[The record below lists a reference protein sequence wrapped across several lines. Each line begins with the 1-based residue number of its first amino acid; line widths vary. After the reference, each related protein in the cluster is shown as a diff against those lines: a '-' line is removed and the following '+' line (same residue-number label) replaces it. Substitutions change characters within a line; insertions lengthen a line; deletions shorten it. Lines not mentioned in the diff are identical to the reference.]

1 MSRTPPRPP
10 MLNPP
15 SWRRMFSNDE
25 VRLIRSLRAEGLT
38 LQAIAD
44 KFEASYRTI
53 HAIVQYETYRDV
65 P

>member
-1 MSRTPPRPP
+1 

-15 SWRRMFSNDE
+15 SWRRMFTDDE
-25 VRLIRSLRAEGLT
+25 VRMIRALRTEGMT
-38 LQAIAD
+38 LQTIAD

-53 HAIVQYETYRDV
+53 HAIVTYETYRDV